1 MVRYSPRL
9 TSKLSS
15 RLPPLGLTLHVGLAE
30 VITFEQQDL
39 VAGDRQR
46 VGEAVAIVEASG
58 MTALAETAP
67 GAARRIGL
75 IEIDWHDLDLRA
87 LQPQIELATAGVAQ
101 ACLHDHRRFEPRAG
115 RHQSDIVIGDA
126 TFQKISAWLI
136 EQDRGDGRAV
146 DHHQSGST
154 CSY

>member
-46 VGEAVAIVEASG
+46 VGEAVAVVEAGG
-58 MTALAETAP
+58 MTALAEAAP
-67 GAARRIGL
+67 SAARHIGL
-75 IEIDWHDLDLRA
+75 VEIDWHDLDLRA
-87 LQPQIELATAGVAQ
+87 LQPQIELPTAGGPHAR
-101 ACLHDHRRFEPRAG
+101 LH
-115 RHQSDIVIGDA
+115 
-126 TFQKISAWLI
+126 
-136 EQDRGDGRAV
+136 
-146 DHHQSGST
+146 
-154 CSY
+154 